1 MSYVFP
7 DDYDTSRCYLVA
19 INAALVPLVAGALE
33 LFQQRYAW
41 QTDEDYERGYNAF
54 AALRACMMRTCID
67 DLIESNDRLYRML
80 DTAIFGRQYSVI
92 STDPLEVSPAIAPT
106 HDLVIEDNASALGRM
121 ETLQQLLDNALN
133 GTETPQFDRADGVR
147 DLLEQIR
154 DSLATNG
161 ELDDDMLAKLIEI
174 AALLA

>member
-7 DDYDTSRCYLVA
+7 DDFDTSRCYLVA
-19 INAALVPLVAGALE
+19 INAALIPLVSGALE

-54 AALRACMMRTCID
+54 AALRACLMRTCID

-80 DTAIFGRQYSVI
+80 DTAIFGRQYAVVS
-92 STDPLEVSPAIAPT
+92 SDPLEVSPAIAPV
-106 HDLVIEDNASALGRM
+106 HQLDIEDPDSVLGRM
-121 ETLQQLLDNALN
+121 EDFRQLLQNALN
-133 GTETPQFDRADGVR
+133 GTETPNYDRADGVR